1 MPPAGLNSHHN
12 APIPSLRESAMIN
25 QDYAAAGA
33 PQSKKMLPLAS
44 LVAELSSDR
53 DDAGSGI
60 YDLTE
65 AAIDKLVK

>member
-1 MPPAGLNSHHN
+1 
-12 APIPSLRESAMIN
+12 MID

-33 PQSKKMLPLAS
+33 PQSKKMLPIAS

-60 YDLTE
+60 YGLTV